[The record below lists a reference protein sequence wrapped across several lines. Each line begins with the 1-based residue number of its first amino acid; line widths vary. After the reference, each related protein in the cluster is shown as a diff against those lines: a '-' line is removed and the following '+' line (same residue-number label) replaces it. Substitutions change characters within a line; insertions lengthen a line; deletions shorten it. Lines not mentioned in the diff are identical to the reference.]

1 MGRFMLAYKY
11 LQKVSN
17 ITYSTTTQREY
28 VYTDEVHDIPF
39 LAFLPCD
46 ALFDLELGG
55 MDRDEP
61 TLVATLVTLL
71 VITLVTL
78 WKSGGGEG
86 ELGNWISESKDMC

>member
-1 MGRFMLAYKY
+1 MGHFVLAHKY
-11 LQKVSN
+11 LQTVSN
-17 ITYSTTTQREY
+17 ITYSTATQGEY

-46 ALFDLELGG
+46 VLFDLELGG

-78 WKSGGGEG
+78 
-86 ELGNWISESKDMC
+86 